1 MRSRVDDGEK
11 FPGEIIIV
19 TDRSREN
26 PMRIKLSEERR
37 ADLTAAIRRLFAAE
51 FDREISD
58 FQVARLIDFFVRHLG
73 APVYNQ
79 AVQDARA
86 FLAERL
92 EDLDGELY
100 EPEEPT

>member
-1 MRSRVDDGEK
+1 M
-11 FPGEIIIV
+11 

-37 ADLTAAIRRLFAAE
+37 ADLATAIQRLFAAE
-51 FDREISD
+51 FDQEFSD
-58 FQVARLIDFFVRHLG
+58 FQTARLIDFFVRHLG

>member
-1 MRSRVDDGEK
+1 M
-11 FPGEIIIV
+11 

-37 ADLTAAIRRLFAAE
+37 ADLAAAIQRVFAAE
-51 FDREISD
+51 FDQEISD
-58 FQVARLIDFFVRHLG
+58 FQTTRLIDFFVRHLG

-79 AVQDARA
+79 AIQDARG
-86 FLAERL
+86 FLADRL